1 MKTHFKRGNKLVLAL
16 LAGLIPAIML
26 FGRFL
31 GLSQA
36 WIVVIVVVA
45 ALVWGWTAMWSH
57 ANAKADGTEW
67 WQDDNASGWR
77 GY

>member
-1 MKTHFKRGNKLVLAL
+1 MKTHVTRGKKLILAL

-26 FGRFL
+26 FGRFW

-36 WIVVIVVVA
+36 WIVV
-45 ALVWGWTAMWSH
+45 LVMFTGLIWGWLAIWTY